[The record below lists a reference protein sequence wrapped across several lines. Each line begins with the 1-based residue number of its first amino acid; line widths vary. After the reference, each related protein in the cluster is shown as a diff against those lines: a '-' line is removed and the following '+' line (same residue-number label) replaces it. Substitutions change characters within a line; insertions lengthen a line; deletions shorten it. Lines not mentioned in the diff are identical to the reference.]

1 MLEKWL
7 RNEQQKAHSDLLQ
20 VREVIADPAAEG
32 DDLDAW
38 LGHEL
43 MRNYFTPDN
52 RAVLVETLKG
62 LDLPGLAEWVLTK
75 KLPSKDMVRIGE
87 FGEAFVGAVLRKLR
101 RYTLPILKLRYKH
114 TPDDPVKGADLLAF
128 RLSSRPPVVAVP
140 EVKTRTLR
148 KKPDHYVGREAHKS
162 LGSALRTLD
171 SSIEFVG
178 ARLIDQGNLPLA
190 TRVLA
195 LLTETPKQ
203 IERHVFVLHEDS
215 QWTDRVV
222 KELGEVVT
230 ETTEFTVIRMQ
241 QLKERIATTYE
252 AAARAFHP
260 DTRGGA
266 ATSTSERPDA

>member
-1 MLEKWL
+1 VLEKWL
-7 RNEQQKAHSDLLQ
+7 RNEQQKAHSDLLH
-20 VREVIADPAAEG
+20 VREVVADPNVEG

-38 LGHEL
+38 LGREL
-43 MRNYFTPDN
+43 MRNYFAPDN
-52 RAVLVETLKG
+52 RAVLAETLKG

-87 FGEAFVGAVLRKLR
+87 FGEAFVGAVLRKMR
-101 RYTLPILKLRYKH
+101 RYTLPILKLRFKH
-114 TPDDPVKGADLLAF
+114 TPNDPVKGADLLAF
-128 RLSSRPPVVAVP
+128 RLSSTPPVVVVP
-140 EVKTRTLR
+140 EVKVRTLR
-148 KKPDHYVGREAHKS
+148 QRPDYDVGTEAHDS
-162 LGSALRTLD
+162 LAGAIRTLD

-195 LLTETPKQ
+195 LLTEAPKE

-215 QWTDRVV
+215 QWTDRIV
-222 KELGEVVT
+222 KELGMVVT
-230 ETTEFTVIRMQ
+230 DTTEFTVIRMQ

-260 DTRGGA
+260 DSRSGSD
-266 ATSTSERPDA
+266 TSTSERPDA